1 MNVFKLIN
9 RLAKTDDFVMLHS
22 TELEAILEY
31 IRDLED
37 KVKEARMHLEQAF
50 VDCPP
55 CNNRC
60 HQGRFCLAHEKSES
74 RH

>member
-22 TELEAILEY
+22 AELEAILEY
-31 IRDLED
+31 IHDLEG
-37 KVKEARMHLEQAF
+37 KVKQARMHLEQAF

-55 CNNRC
+55 CNNGC
-60 HQGRFCLAHEKSES
+60 HQGRFCPAHEKSES